1 MEQWNLARTMTLG
14 GTHFDLNL
22 QRKYRLG
29 LMEDAENVS
38 GWLIRAVPP
47 KWRYTSTGINWCD
60 SPKGTAELFYT
71 CLGLN
76 PVRHKKTKLPTT
88 DDSALAELSERP
100 EAAWLEPLLT
110 RLRHLRSVGVFTRN
124 FMSAAV
130 SADQRIRP
138 TFNVAHPETFR
149 WSSNR
154 NGFGEGLNGQNIP
167 KGDKE
172 AVVEDE
178 NEPSNFFSTNDPD
191 V

>member
-1 MEQWNLARTMTLG
+1 
-14 GTHFDLNL
+14 
-22 QRKYRLG
+22 
-29 LMEDAENVS
+29 
-38 GWLIRAVPP
+38 
-47 KWRYTSTGINWCD
+47 
-60 SPKGTAELFYT
+60 LFYT

-100 EAAWLEPLLT
+100 EAQWLEPLLT

-124 FMSAAV
+124 FMAAGL
-130 SADQRIRP
+130 SPDGRIRP
-138 TFNVAHPETFR
+138 TFNIAHPETFR

-172 AVVEDE
+172 TPTDE
-178 NEPSNFFSTNDPD
+178 QEPGDNFFASEDPD